1 MADNKMQIVITALD
15 ETQRAFANLQGA
27 LKQVQG
33 DLRRVDVS
41 AKSASASGG
50 SLVSALGSL
59 RGTIA
64 GLGLATFVR
73 EVTSAGLAFERVT
86 TVLRTTTGSDQNA
99 ARELQFIRTE
109 ANRLGLDAK
118 QTAED
123 YAKFLTSIKGTS
135 VEGEVGRRAFVGLS
149 EAMAA
154 LKKSTDESGRV
165 FAQIQQSFAKGK
177 LELEDLKI
185 IAEAGVPIFGM
196 LADSMGKTKPEIMK
210 MISDGKLLA
219 DEVWP
224 KVADQLHA
232 TFGVEAVKSAESAQG
247 AINKLKNEYDQVLEI
262 GSKEFMPGFVKGL
275 EAIRSAIYPVMAEIT
290 RLGMLVDKAGGTL
303 TTFGFIASKAA
314 ELLVRFATIGQ
325 FGDSFKGMAD
335 KFSQWNKMY
344 AGRYAAGDQRLEEM
358 AMREAGIGINTGKTP
373 AEIAEEKRRNAKI
386 KAEEEAARKAA
397 DAAKNRAAATKAEK
411 AQVALAELWGAEIS
425 ATGSAASFRFG
436 SLDRLSP
443 AMGGPSLLGGQP
455 EFYGTSRTPEDIRN
469 DLAARESAISL
480 QSARIAE
487 QEAAGAIT
495 ATEAM
500 RLQVELLREKGTI
513 MEEQLSTM
521 PKSSSEEISA
531 YNGQAEAIANLNTQ
545 LNEMQKTLRMRDGW
559 EGLKQGLQDYAD
571 SATNLGAQIKDAM
584 TGALSG
590 LETTLTNFVQTGK
603 MSFKDLANSIIE
615 DLIRIAIRASITGP
629 LAQAM
634 GGMMGR
640 MFTTQAM
647 GGVWQGGVQ
656 KFATGGLV
664 VRPTFFGTSSGMGVM
679 GEAGPEAI
687 MPLART
693 GSGHLGVRTAG
704 GGQQQVNVAVN
715 VINQTGQQVN
725 AKTGGMQFDGK
736 QFIISTILE
745 NVQNNGPL
753 RGLMA
758 GGGAY

>member
-1 MADNKMQIVITALD
+1 MQGVIATL
-15 ETQRAFANLQGA
+15 
-27 LKQVQG
+27 
-33 DLRRVDVS
+33 
-41 AKSASASGG
+41 
-50 SLVSALGSL
+50 
-59 RGTIA
+59 
-64 GLGLATFVR
+64 GLGGIIQQLHQTGMAAEKLRNSFEVATGGATNGANALAFVR
-73 EVTSAGLAFERVT
+73 G
-86 TVLRTTTGSDQNA
+86 
-99 ARELQFIRTE
+99 E
-109 ANRLGLDAK
+109 ANRLGLDLES
-118 QTAED
+118 TAG
-123 YAKFLTSIKGTS
+123 AFLKLSASAKGTS
-135 VEGEVGRRAFVGLS
+135 LEGQKAQQIFTSVATAGRALGLS
-149 EAMAA
+149 ADEMSGALTAVSQMISKGTVQSEELRGQLGERLPGAFQIAARAMGVSTSELGKMLEQGQVISDEFLPKFAAELQKTFPAGEKAVSGLTAETSRLKTAWFELNETVMATGGETVFTAA
-154 LKKSTDESGRV
+154 LRMLKKDLES
-165 FAQIQQSFAKGK
+165 
-177 LELEDLKI
+177 
-185 IAEAGVPIFGM
+185 
-196 LADSMGKTKPEIMK
+196 
-210 MISDGKLLA
+210 
-219 DEVWP
+219 
-224 KVADQLHA
+224 
-232 TFGVEAVKSAESAQG
+232 
-247 AINKLKNEYDQVLEI
+247 
-262 GSKEFMPGFVKGL
+262 VKGL
-275 EAIRSAIYPVMAEIT
+275 FTSINDLYQLIRHPLTKQPSKSKPVPMNSF
-290 RLGMLVDKAGGTL
+290 D
-303 TTFGFIASKAA
+303 AA
-314 ELLVRFATIGQ
+314 VMGIGQ
-325 FGDSFKGMAD
+325 PMSPGGDSDWRFRAGQPTPQIAPTIAATSTIVKNNSLLTDDQRKEIKRIGTAAD
-335 KFSQWNKMY
+335 KQLS
-344 AGRYAAGDQRLEEM
+344 
-358 AMREAGIGINTGKTP
+358 
-373 AEIAEEKRRNAKI
+373 
-386 KAEEEAARKAA
+386 
-397 DAAKNRAAATKAEK
+397 KAEK
-411 AQVALAELWGAEIS
+411 SNTALAELWGAEIG

-500 RLQVELLREKGTI
+500 RLQVELLREKGGI
-513 MEEQLSTM
+513 MEQQLATM

-590 LETTLTNFVQTGK
+590 LETSLTNFVQTGK

-634 GGMMGR
+634 GGMMGG

-715 VINQTGQQVN
+715 VINQTGQPVN

>member
-33 DLRRVDVS
+33 DLSGINKGS
-41 AKSASASGG
+41 AGATTQVRGLGGAFG
-50 SLVSALGSL
+50 SLQGV
-59 RGTIA
+59 IA
-64 GLGLATFVR
+64 TLGLGGIIQQLHQTGMAAEKLRNSFEVATGGITNGANALTFVR
-73 EVTSAGLAFERVT
+73 GES
-86 TVLRTTTGSDQNA
+86 
-99 ARELQFIRTE
+99 
-109 ANRLGLDAK
+109 NRLGLDLESTAGAFLK
-118 QTAED
+118 LSASAIGTSLEGQKTQQIFTSVAAAGRALGLSADEMNGDLYAIGQMMSKGTVQSEELRGQLGERLPGAFQIAARAMGVSTSELGKMLEQGQVISDEFLPKFAAELQKTFQAGEKAVSGLTAE
-123 YAKFLTSIKGTS
+123 TSRLKTAWFELKETVMATG
-135 VEGEVGRRAFVGLS
+135 GETVFT
-149 EAMAA
+149 AA
-154 LKKSTDESGRV
+154 LRMLKKDLES
-165 FAQIQQSFAKGK
+165 
-177 LELEDLKI
+177 
-185 IAEAGVPIFGM
+185 
-196 LADSMGKTKPEIMK
+196 
-210 MISDGKLLA
+210 
-219 DEVWP
+219 
-224 KVADQLHA
+224 
-232 TFGVEAVKSAESAQG
+232 
-247 AINKLKNEYDQVLEI
+247 
-262 GSKEFMPGFVKGL
+262 VKGL
-275 EAIRSAIYPVMAEIT
+275 FTSINDLYQLIRHPLTKQPSKSKPVPMNSFDSAVM
-290 RLGMLVDKAGGTL
+290 G
-303 TTFGFIASKAA
+303 
-314 ELLVRFATIGQ
+314 IGQ
-325 FGDSFKGMAD
+325 PTPVGGDSDWRFRAGQPTPQIAPTIAATSTIVKNNSLLTDDQRKEIKRIGSSAD
-335 KFSQWNKMY
+335 KQLN
-344 AGRYAAGDQRLEEM
+344 
-358 AMREAGIGINTGKTP
+358 
-373 AEIAEEKRRNAKI
+373 
-386 KAEEEAARKAA
+386 
-397 DAAKNRAAATKAEK
+397 KAEK
-411 AQVALAELWGAEIS
+411 AQVSLAELWGAEIS

-443 AMGGPSLLGGQP
+443 AMGGASLLGGQP

-469 DLAARESAISL
+469 DMAARESAISL
-480 QSARIAE
+480 QSASIAE

-500 RLQVELLREKGTI
+500 RLQVELLREKGGI
-513 MEEQLSTM
+513 MEQQLATM

-531 YNGQAEAIANLNTQ
+531 YNGQAEAIANMNTQ

-590 LETTLTNFVQTGK
+590 LETSLTNFVQTGK
-603 MSFKDLANSIIE
+603 MSFKDLANSIVE

-634 GGMMGR
+634 GGMMGG

-715 VINQTGQQVN
+715 VINQTGQPVN

>member
-33 DLRRVDVS
+33 DLDGIN
-41 AKSASASGG
+41 KGSASATTSVRGLGSAFGG
-50 SLVSALGSL
+50 LQGVIAALGLGGIVQQLHQTGMAAEKL
-59 RGTIA
+59 RNSFEVATGGATNGA
-64 GLGLATFVR
+64 NALAFVR
-73 EVTSAGLAFERVT
+73 G
-86 TVLRTTTGSDQNA
+86 
-99 ARELQFIRTE
+99 E
-109 ANRLGLDAK
+109 ANRLGLDL
-118 QTAED
+118 QSTAE
-123 YAKFLTSIKGTS
+123 AFLKLSASAKGTNLEGQKAQQIFTS
-135 VEGEVGRRAFVGLS
+135 VATAGRALGLS
-149 EAMAA
+149 ADEMNGALTAVSQMISKSTVQSEELRGQLGERLPGAFQIAARAMGVSTSELGKMLEQGQVISDEFLPKFAAELQKTFPAGEKAVSGLTAETSRLKTAWFELKETVMATGGETVFTAA
-154 LKKSTDESGRV
+154 LRLLKRDLES
-165 FAQIQQSFAKGK
+165 
-177 LELEDLKI
+177 
-185 IAEAGVPIFGM
+185 
-196 LADSMGKTKPEIMK
+196 
-210 MISDGKLLA
+210 
-219 DEVWP
+219 
-224 KVADQLHA
+224 
-232 TFGVEAVKSAESAQG
+232 
-247 AINKLKNEYDQVLEI
+247 
-262 GSKEFMPGFVKGL
+262 VKGL
-275 EAIRSAIYPVMAEIT
+275 FSSISELYQLIRHPLTAAPSKSKPVPMNSFDSAVMGIGQPMA
-290 RLGMLVDKAGGTL
+290 AGGENDWRFRAGKPAPQIAPTIAATSTIVKNNSLL
-303 TTFGFIASKAA
+303 TDDQRK
-314 ELLVRFATIGQ
+314 EVKRIGTA
-325 FGDSFKGMAD
+325 AD
-335 KFSQWNKMY
+335 KQL
-344 AGRYAAGDQRLEEM
+344 D
-358 AMREAGIGINTGKTP
+358 
-373 AEIAEEKRRNAKI
+373 
-386 KAEEEAARKAA
+386 
-397 DAAKNRAAATKAEK
+397 KAEK
-411 AQVALAELWGAEIS
+411 ANTALAELWGAEIS

-455 EFYGTSRTPEDIRN
+455 EFYGTARTPEDIRN

-487 QEAAGAIT
+487 QEAAGSIT

-500 RLQVELLREKGTI
+500 RLQVELLREKGGI
-513 MEEQLSTM
+513 MEQQLATM

-584 TGALSG
+584 TGALTG
-590 LETTLTNFVQTGK
+590 LESSLTSFVQTGK
-603 MSFKDLANSIIE
+603 MSFEDLANSIIE

-634 GGMMGR
+634 GGMMGG
-640 MFTTQAM
+640 MFTAQAL

-715 VINQTGQQVN
+715 VINQTGQPVS